1 MDFAAIAKAAM
12 ELGVIPT
19 VALFLVVAMHAQN
32 RKLTAMLE
40 KKDQHSNEILT
51 ILITYMTAA
60 DKPAS
65 PEGRRP

>member
-1 MDFAAIAKAAM
+1 MDFSAVAKVAM

-19 VALFLVVAMHAQN
+19 VALFLVVSMHVQN

-51 ILITYMTAA
+51 TLIGYMTAG
-60 DKPAS
+60 DKSA
-65 PEGRRP
+65 EGKRQ